1 VGSLTVLAAAGV
13 TATDR
18 IVVAIGLILIMAV
31 ALVVFW
37 AYRGNA
43 REPKQ
48 RALARR
54 QWTVIKGGKKHERV
68 FRPKSGTRSARR
80 GSGS

>member
-1 VGSLTVLAAAGV
+1 MGDLMVLATAGID
-13 TATDR
+13 ATDR
-18 IVVAIGLILIMAV
+18 IVVAIGLVLIIAV

-43 REPKQ
+43 AAPK
-48 RALARR
+48 RKASMRR
-54 QWTVIKGGKKHERV
+54 QWTVIKGGKKHDPV
-68 FRPKSGTRSARR
+68 FRPKSGTRSQKR

>member
-1 VGSLTVLAAAGV
+1 MLLASAGV
-13 TATDR
+13 GATDR
-18 IVVAIGLILIMAV
+18 IVVAIGLVLILAV

-37 AYRGNA
+37 AYRGNVG
-43 REPKQ
+43 EPRR

-68 FRPKSGTRSARR
+68 FRPKAPTRPAKRD
-80 GSGS
+80 SGS

>member
-1 VGSLTVLAAAGV
+1 MGDLMVLTTAGV

-18 IVVAIGLILIMAV
+18 IVVGIGLVLIMAV

-43 REPKQ
+43 TQPK
-48 RALARR
+48 RKGLVRR
-54 QWTVIKGGKKHERV
+54 QWTVIKGGKKHEPV
-68 FRPKSGTRSARR
+68 FPPKAGSR
-80 GSGS
+80 GAKRDAGS